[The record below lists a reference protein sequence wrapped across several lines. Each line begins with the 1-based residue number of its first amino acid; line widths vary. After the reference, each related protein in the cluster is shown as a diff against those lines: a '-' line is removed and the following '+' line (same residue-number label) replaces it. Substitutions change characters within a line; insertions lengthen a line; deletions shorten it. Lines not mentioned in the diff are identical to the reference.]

1 MKRFLTLALSLV
13 IAVTVMA
20 ADKATAYFTVSPAM
34 TCQNCENKIK
44 SNLRYE
50 KGVKEIATSLSNQVV
65 TVTYDP
71 AKTDASKLI
80 AAFKKIGYTASAT
93 QAPKAGAAK
102 CTKKSGACCKDKKAS
117 NCCGKGDCASKK
129 SCPNEQKACKGE
141 KKSCTNSC
149 TNNKKGCPKK

>member
-1 MKRFLTLALSLV
+1 MKRLLTLALSLV

-50 KGVKEIATSLSNQVV
+50 KGVKEITTSLSNQVV

-80 AAFKKIGYTASAT
+80 AAFKKIGYSASAT
-93 QAPKAGAAK
+93 QAPKTGNDK
-102 CTKKSGACCKDKKAS
+102 CTRKSGACCKDNKAS
-117 NCCGKGDCASKK
+117 KCCGKGDCASKK
-129 SCPNEQKACKGE
+129 ACPNSQKDCKNE
-141 KKSCTNSC
+141 KKSCTKACPDGKKAC
-149 TNNKKGCPKK
+149 TKK